1 MPDCRPSLQLS
12 SDTDAIISN
21 PSFLCQQGRG
31 WLYSVEGRHV
41 SVTPCLLKAPLL
53 KGSKCVIPSWLLLK
67 KRVFPPTDHSQQ
79 GGRVTRET
87 SNPLK
92 CEQLVESFQSQS
104 CCSFH
109 LLRATLLQL
118 IYNVTDLPPFEA
130 RKLYVWGES
139 CLRLESQ
146 ISLTYGIQQIP
157 PECQWMLEWKGEK
170 LMRFFGCVCSITC
183 SMCDS
188 KTAPT
193 GSCLIIIVH
202 LWFIYTVIVT
212 ELLLRDG
219 VKWLKILEDSCRCS
233 SVVNANDVKV
243 GGLLCCH
250 GKLNKNCL
258 GKMHV

>member
-118 IYNVTDLPPFEA
+118 IYMSQTCLLLKPGNYMFEVRVVCA
-130 RKLYVWGES
+130 WNR
-139 CLRLESQ
+139 RLAWHMEYNKYPLNANKCWSERGK
-146 ISLTYGIQQIP
+146 SWWDFL
-157 PECQWMLEWKGEK
+157 K
-170 LMRFFGCVCSITC
+170 CVCSITC

-219 VKWLKILEDSCRCS
+219 VKWPKILEDSCRCS